1 MSQCATSPA
10 LAGEVVQAQREPE
23 GACVTH
29 RTTSSK
35 AHGSHITEHMKWPPA
50 TAHSSHPYHFMS
62 NILYV
67 QGRAFGSG
75 GSGFHLFPIVLMHL
89 RTRVGKLS
97 WVPPRSA
104 WRSPGSGLRHP
115 RSPRPGAP
123 THADIPVDG
132 LALLAFGYHH
142 APRGVH
148 QITQTRKHPSL
159 ALREFLPWANRP
171 CGRRSDTSS
180 SAHQHDARPSMNSR
194 SARP

>member
-1 MSQCATSPA
+1 M
-10 LAGEVVQAQREPE
+10 
-23 GACVTH
+23 TH
-29 RTTSSK
+29 PTTSSK

-50 TAHSSHPYHFMS
+50 TAHSFHPYHFMS

-132 LALLAFGYHH
+132 SGWSAS
-142 APRGVH
+142 PR
-148 QITQTRKHPSL
+148 RASSEHPSL